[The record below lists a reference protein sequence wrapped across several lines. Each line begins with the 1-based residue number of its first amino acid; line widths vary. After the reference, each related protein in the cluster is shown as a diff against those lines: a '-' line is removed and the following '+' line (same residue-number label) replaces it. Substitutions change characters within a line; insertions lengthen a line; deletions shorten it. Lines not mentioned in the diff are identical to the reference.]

1 MCRYTNHQINKNIK
15 SQIILYSVMLFIV
28 LGLMVGYAYSQS
40 CKINTFSND
49 YKENLIRFHVLAN
62 SDSEE
67 DQALKLKVRD
77 KVISYLKPKLEDS
90 ESISQSEKIILNEK
104 DKLMDICKETIKQN
118 GYNYDVSIN
127 LGYSKFPTKQYSSV
141 VLPAGE
147 YKSLKIIIGKGQ
159 GKNWWCVMFPPLCFV
174 DEQNNVIDKETDEK
188 LKKVLTKDEYELIV
202 EKDKKNINNLQIKFK
217 IVEVFQKILNLE
229 KEDKISIINIKK
241 ESFFMGRYYK
251 IVLSFVLAIF
261 MMTNTIFAYGEK
273 SLNIINIT
281 HLFKQIQQI
290 KFAQLESSTL
300 QSQYKFD
307 LSENTM
313 DKKLVKITIPNLQ
326 DTKNKSIKD
335 YSTLANNT
343 QQTKEAEKED
353 TEECQQVMNLS
364 DEQINLLS
372 KLVAAEA
379 RGESYEG
386 QVAVAAVVLNRVQD
400 SRFPDS
406 IEGVIYQKNAF
417 SVVRNG
423 YIKAERTEESDKA
436 VKDALYGNDPT
447 NNAIYFWNPDIS
459 TCNWINTLNPH
470 LRIGNHVFAR

>member
-1 MCRYTNHQINKNIK
+1 
-15 SQIILYSVMLFIV
+15 
-28 LGLMVGYAYSQS
+28 
-40 CKINTFSND
+40 
-49 YKENLIRFHVLAN
+49 
-62 SDSEE
+62 
-67 DQALKLKVRD
+67 
-77 KVISYLKPKLEDS
+77 
-90 ESISQSEKIILNEK
+90 
-104 DKLMDICKETIKQN
+104 
-118 GYNYDVSIN
+118 
-127 LGYSKFPTKQYSSV
+127 
-141 VLPAGE
+141 
-147 YKSLKIIIGKGQ
+147 
-159 GKNWWCVMFPPLCFV
+159 
-174 DEQNNVIDKETDEK
+174 
-188 LKKVLTKDEYELIV
+188 
-202 EKDKKNINNLQIKFK
+202 
-217 IVEVFQKILNLE
+217 
-229 KEDKISIINIKK
+229 
-241 ESFFMGRYYK
+241 MGRYYK

-353 TEECQQVMNLS
+353 AEECQQVMNLS